1 MRGDSAPRWRISK
14 ACQECRRRKIRC
26 DGGEPCQHCRQRQT
40 ECLYRGFVRQRRR
53 KRDLVASKASTTP
66 EQREDDGI
74 GDDEGSVGS
83 TTAGEQ
89 TLAVHGPAVRNRIL
103 QHSVTATHEASP
115 SCVVQLYYGPS
126 SNFSLMQLMYRQLV
140 GADQAAGRSTTEQ
153 GQEVEEV
160 GPGLDLFSHR
170 RLFFGDLAGNQ
181 NVPGV
186 NLNSPLLFIDPSF
199 ARQCLER
206 YLSTFYHMTPFVTKD
221 EYRARLNRI
230 FSDSDDLSMDS
241 PNATILLL
249 ILAMGAAML
258 EEEERA
264 EFLFRKAKANYAGF
278 DELVNVQAVQIPLL
292 MAHYQSE
299 RARPNSAFL
308 NLGTAVRKAVAAGL
322 HKNTQ
327 LHGEQ
332 SKDDAA
338 EKIAT
343 FWSLYFYECWICF
356 GLGRPVS
363 LSASEICT
371 PDPTEQPFLSALA
384 EFARIINKA
393 AQNIYGKRHDS
404 LLPMWKCA
412 REIRS
417 DLQTFARRIAGVMK
431 FGLDSSAKSGEVG
444 ICQCILMTLYHYILL
459 LTFRPFLVFRA
470 RWRQEL
476 KREPGSE
483 QTAPSWLEEAC
494 RYCLD
499 AAHSLVRYLYEAYQ
513 VNDLT
518 KDIKYHGFFLE
529 GACFTIAFHMM
540 HNRDTAAQHLQTVR
554 SGLWCLA
561 QMIPRRQY
569 LHAQQSTTMQTIE
582 QMMNAIFPEM
592 AKAEADVH
600 DFSDRFST
608 ESGVSGYPAVH
619 PQQHQQ
625 HPHQFPFPASH
636 PTPDTSTF
644 LHSLGQN
651 LMAPVPDTV
660 ASGDTSSESKAEDMI
675 DFPPMHMGW
684 NFDFSSMDLE
694 AFLSIDPN
702 HPARS
707 AAYG

>member
-103 QHSVTATHEASP
+103 QHSVTATYEASP

-292 MAHYQSE
+292 MISQS
-299 RARPNSAFL
+299 
-308 NLGTAVRKAVAAGL
+308 
-322 HKNTQ
+322 
-327 LHGEQ
+327 
-332 SKDDAA
+332 
-338 EKIAT
+338 
-343 FWSLYFYECWICF
+343 
-356 GLGRPVS
+356 
-363 LSASEICT
+363 
-371 PDPTEQPFLSALA
+371 
-384 EFARIINKA
+384 
-393 AQNIYGKRHDS
+393 
-404 LLPMWKCA
+404 
-412 REIRS
+412 
-417 DLQTFARRIAGVMK
+417 
-431 FGLDSSAKSGEVG
+431 
-444 ICQCILMTLYHYILL
+444 
-459 LTFRPFLVFRA
+459 
-470 RWRQEL
+470 
-476 KREPGSE
+476 
-483 QTAPSWLEEAC
+483 
-494 RYCLD
+494 
-499 AAHSLVRYLYEAYQ
+499 
-513 VNDLT
+513 
-518 KDIKYHGFFLE
+518 
-529 GACFTIAFHMM
+529 
-540 HNRDTAAQHLQTVR
+540 
-554 SGLWCLA
+554 
-561 QMIPRRQY
+561 
-569 LHAQQSTTMQTIE
+569 
-582 QMMNAIFPEM
+582 
-592 AKAEADVH
+592 
-600 DFSDRFST
+600 
-608 ESGVSGYPAVH
+608 
-619 PQQHQQ
+619 
-625 HPHQFPFPASH
+625 
-636 PTPDTSTF
+636 
-644 LHSLGQN
+644 
-651 LMAPVPDTV
+651 
-660 ASGDTSSESKAEDMI
+660 
-675 DFPPMHMGW
+675 
-684 NFDFSSMDLE
+684 
-694 AFLSIDPN
+694 
-702 HPARS
+702 
-707 AAYG
+707 